1 MRLKIVV
8 YRWRAYP
15 KKSSNFAL
23 MNNAICYYHSPVG
36 WLQLVATDNAISGVS
51 FVSEAGESVGNSP
64 MLDLCQQQLGAY
76 FDGTLTKFSVPLR
89 LQGTPF
95 QRRVWEA
102 LQTIP
107 FGATWSY
114 SELAQRVGNAKACR
128 AVGGANHRNPIP
140 ILVPCHRVVGASGAL
155 TGYAGGLAR
164 KQALL
169 EHEQRMR

>member
-1 MRLKIVV
+1 MACVSE
-8 YRWRAYP
+8 
-15 KKSSNFAL
+15 KSSNFAL
-23 MNNAICYYHSPVG
+23 MNNAIRYYHSPIG
-36 WLQLVATDNAISGVS
+36 WLQLVATEHAISGVA
-51 FVSEAGESVGNSP
+51 FVSKPGESAGNSP
-64 MLDLCQQQLGAY
+64 VLDLCQQQLEAY

-89 LQGTPF
+89 LEGTPF

-114 SELAQRVGNAKACR
+114 SELAQRVGNPKACR
-128 AVGGANHRNPIP
+128 AVGGANNRNPIP

-155 TGYAGGLAR
+155 TGYAGGLER

-169 EHEQRMR
+169 AHEQRTALKMTY

>member
-1 MRLKIVV
+1 
-8 YRWRAYP
+8 
-15 KKSSNFAL
+15 

-76 FDGTLTKFSVPLR
+76 FDGTLTKFSVTLR

-107 FGATWSY
+107 FGAIWSY

-128 AVGGANHRNPIP
+128 AVGGANHRNPIA

-155 TGYAGGLAR
+155 TGYAGGLER

-169 EHEQRMR
+169 EHEQRTALKMTY

>member
-1 MRLKIVV
+1 MACVSE
-8 YRWRAYP
+8 
-15 KKSSNFAL
+15 KSSNFAL

-36 WLQLVATDNAISGVS
+36 WLQLVATDNAISGVA
-51 FVSEAGESVGNSP
+51 FVSNPGESVGSSP
-64 MLDLCQQQLGAY
+64 VLDLCQQQLGAY

>member
-1 MRLKIVV
+1 MACVSE
-8 YRWRAYP
+8 
-15 KKSSNFAL
+15 KSSNFAL
-23 MNNAICYYHSPVG
+23 MNNAICYYHSPIG

-51 FVSEAGESVGNSP
+51 FVSEAGESVGNSS

-89 LQGTPF
+89 FDGTPF

>member
-1 MRLKIVV
+1 MACVSE
-8 YRWRAYP
+8 
-15 KKSSNFAL
+15 KSSNFAL
-23 MNNAICYYHSPVG
+23 MNNAICYYHSPIG
-36 WLQLVATDNAISGVS
+36 WLQLVATDNDISEVS
-51 FVSEAGESVGNSP
+51 FESEAVESFGSSAL
-64 MLDLCQQQLGAY
+64 LDLCQQQLEAY

-89 LQGTPF
+89 LEGTPF

-114 SELAQRVGNAKACR
+114 SELAQRVGNPKACR
-128 AVGGANHRNPIP
+128 AVGGANHRNPIA

-155 TGYAGGLAR
+155 TGYAGGLER

-169 EHEQRMR
+169 AHEQRTR

>member
-1 MRLKIVV
+1 
-8 YRWRAYP
+8 
-15 KKSSNFAL
+15 
-23 MNNAICYYHSPVG
+23 MNNAIRYYHSPIG

-89 LQGTPF
+89 LEGTPF